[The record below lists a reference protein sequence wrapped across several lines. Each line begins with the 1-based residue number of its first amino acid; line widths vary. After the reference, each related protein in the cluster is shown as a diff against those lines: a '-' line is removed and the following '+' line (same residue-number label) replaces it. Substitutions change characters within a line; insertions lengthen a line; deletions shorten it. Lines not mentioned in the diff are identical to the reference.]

1 MPTETDAEHERLVEQ
16 YLAHLRHEKRY
27 STHTIA
33 AYRRD
38 LTAAWQAFTISAWHE
53 LRQHHLR
60 AHVAR
65 LHGSGY
71 STRSIQRALSCLRA
85 FLEYLLQRGL
95 VADNVARAVRAPKT
109 VRKLP
114 RTLDTDQAAR
124 LLAGDPTSPAA
135 LRDQAMVEL
144 LYGSGLRLSE
154 LVMLDVGNLDLAEG
168 FVQVVGKGRK
178 VRRIPLGS
186 KSIEAVR
193 MWLTARAPCSHGDPL
208 FTGRSG
214 ARISPRTV
222 QLRLKRL
229 GMLQLASD
237 AVHPH
242 MLRHTF
248 ASHMLESSGD
258 LRAIQEM
265 LGHADIATTQIYTHL
280 DFQHLARIYDGAH
293 PRAKRKP
300 E

>member
-1 MPTETDAEHERLVEQ
+1 MQTEAGAEDERLVDE

-27 STHTIA
+27 SPHTIA
-33 AYRRD
+33 GYRRD
-38 LTAAWQAFTISAWHE
+38 LTAAWRAFEIAAWHE

-60 AHVAR
+60 GLVAR

-85 FLEYLLQRGL
+85 FLEYLLRRGL
-95 VADNVARAVRAPKT
+95 VSDNVARAVRAPKT

-114 RTLDTDQAAR
+114 RTLDTDQAAQ
-124 LLAGDPTSPAA
+124 LLASNPTSPAA
-135 LRDQAMVEL
+135 LRDHAIVEL

-154 LVMLDVGNLDLAEG
+154 LVMLDVGDLDLSEG
-168 FVQVVGKGRK
+168 FVQVLGKGRK
-178 VRRIPLGS
+178 MRRVPLGS
-186 KSIEAVR
+186 KSIQAVR
-193 MWLTARAPCSHGDPL
+193 AWLTARGPCSHGDPL
-208 FTGRSG
+208 FTGRAA

-293 PRAKRKP
+293 PRAKRKQ